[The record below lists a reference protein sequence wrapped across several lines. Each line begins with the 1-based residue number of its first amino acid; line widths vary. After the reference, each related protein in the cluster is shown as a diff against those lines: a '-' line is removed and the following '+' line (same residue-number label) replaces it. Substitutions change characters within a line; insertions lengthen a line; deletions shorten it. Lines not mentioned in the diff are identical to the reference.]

1 MSERGKASAE
11 PHFRGITDE
20 NGRLIVLM
28 THNTDIADGW
38 AREGEEYEFFYRF
51 SSDAYALGINIV
63 LYALT
68 H

>member
-1 MSERGKASAE
+1 
-11 PHFRGITDE
+11 
-20 NGRLIVLM
+20 M

-38 AREGEEYEFFYRF
+38 EREGEDESFFFRF
-51 SSDAYALGINIV
+51 SPESYALGINIV